1 MLCKSSVDFSVRTAA
16 WCTNDHPYISGRSCG
31 DSSRSAKSPHRRLAV
46 SDRNSAV
53 LKRGLSSRGR
63 ADAAESRTTM
73 TSLRGQVVQLYKNL
87 LHLGRD
93 YPKGYDYFR
102 TRLKAAFMK
111 NREVTDPEQL
121 SVLLARGQYI
131 IKELEA
137 LYMLKKYRT
146 LKKRYY
152 SDR

>member
-1 MLCKSSVDFSVRTAA
+1 MSSTRNTEDNCTGMLIVRLWTFSFILLLRFIIRITMASV
-16 WCTNDHPYISGRSCG
+16 
-31 DSSRSAKSPHRRLAV
+31 
-46 SDRNSAV
+46 
-53 LKRGLSSRGR
+53 
-63 ADAAESRTTM
+63 
-73 TSLRGQVVQLYKNL
+73 RGQVVQLYKNL

-102 TRLKAAFMK
+102 SRLKAAFLK
-111 NREVTDPEQL
+111 NRDVKDPEQL
-121 SVLLARGQYI
+121 TMLLARGQYI

-152 SDR
+152 TDTP

>member
-1 MLCKSSVDFSVRTAA
+1 MIPR
-16 WCTNDHPYISGRSCG
+16 
-31 DSSRSAKSPHRRLAV
+31 SSRRRCRKRTCQQRAASSLLAE
-46 SDRNSAV
+46 RRRRH
-53 LKRGLSSRGR
+53 LRGLVCHVGRMSPLDLSRMHYV
-63 ADAAESRTTM
+63 A
-73 TSLRGQVVQLYKNL
+73 SLRGPRFASKQQVHL

-102 TRLKAAFMK
+102 SRLKAAFLK
-111 NREVTDPEQL
+111 NRDVKDPEQL
-121 SVLLARGQYI
+121 TMLLARGQYI

-152 SDR
+152 TDTP

>member
-1 MLCKSSVDFSVRTAA
+1 
-16 WCTNDHPYISGRSCG
+16 
-31 DSSRSAKSPHRRLAV
+31 
-46 SDRNSAV
+46 
-53 LKRGLSSRGR
+53 
-63 ADAAESRTTM
+63 M
-73 TSLRGQVVQLYKNL
+73 TSLRSQVIQLYKNL

-111 NREVTDPEQL
+111 NRDVQDPQQL

-152 SDR
+152 TDS